1 MLEAISD
8 AAWTNMLYTEL
19 ATVRVRTDPAFYE
32 TKIGW
37 QYCIHTTGNHP
48 LCPSVNII
56 RESNNYD
63 QENQMPD
70 GLDSCD
76 DKALVKSLG

>member
-1 MLEAISD
+1 MIDSVS
-8 AAWTNMLYTEL
+8 TTFTY
-19 ATVRVRTDPAFYE
+19 RVSH
-32 TKIGW
+32 K
-37 QYCIHTTGNHP
+37 QTGNHP